1 MTEGKYAKYV
11 TKDPIVFSVFK
22 EVTSPQFFIGGEK
35 NLGGLPFTMGWSLLT
50 QPFTM
55 VPKSHKHD
63 YDQIICF
70 IGGDPVDI
78 RNFDALAEFGL
89 GEEEEIQTITST
101 SFVFVPKGL
110 MHGPLYIKKVN
121 KPIMFID
128 VVLAQGA
135 APAGGRPAEK

>member
-1 MTEGKYAKYV
+1 MAEGRYAKYV
-11 TKDPIVFSVFK
+11 TNDPTVFSVFK

-35 NLGGLPFTMGWSLLT
+35 NLGGTPFIMGWSLLT

-70 IGGDPVDI
+70 IGGNPIDI
-78 RNFDALAEFGL
+78 RNFDALVEFGL
-89 GEEEEIQTITST
+89 RGEEEIQTITST
-101 SFVFVPKGL
+101 LFVFVPKGL
-110 MHGPLYIKKVN
+110 MHGSLYIKKVN
-121 KPIMFID
+121 KSIMFID

-135 APAGGRPAEK
+135 APAGGSLAGN